1 MPVTFEIV
9 ADSPFAV
16 VTFAGWFT
24 VEATETALAAFR
36 AQGGQQRLCIIEFDR
51 PAADFR
57 VENIKRLCT
66 DMMPKDAGQPTAF
79 VGNTDLSF
87 ELCETIVRFI
97 TRPGAVS
104 VFRSRAEAERW
115 LKQQAEA
122 RAVVID
128 EP

>member
-1 MPVTFEIV
+1 MPVTFEIDP
-9 ADSPFAV
+9 DSPFAV

-24 VEATETALAAFR
+24 VEETETTLAAFR
-36 AQGGQQRLCIIEFDR
+36 TQGGQQRLCIFEFDR
-51 PAADFR
+51 PMANFR
-57 VENIKRLCT
+57 VENIKRICT

-115 LKQQAEA
+115 LKQQPQA
-122 RAVVID
+122 RDVVVD
-128 EP
+128 DP

>member
-1 MPVTFEIV
+1 MPVTFEIDP
-9 ADSPFAV
+9 DSPFAV

-51 PAADFR
+51 PMADFR

-87 ELCETIVRFI
+87 ELIVRFI
-97 TRPGAVS
+97 TRPGAMS

-122 RAVVID
+122 RAVILD